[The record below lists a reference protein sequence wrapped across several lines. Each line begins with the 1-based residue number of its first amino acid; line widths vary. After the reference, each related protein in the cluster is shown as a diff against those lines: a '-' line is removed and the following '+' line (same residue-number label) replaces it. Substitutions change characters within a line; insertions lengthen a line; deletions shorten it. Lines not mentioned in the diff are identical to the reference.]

1 MHNLFHEEI
10 LKKLDQILDAI
21 KKLIKLLG
29 AKKWPKKNCS
39 KFFLFLIFLSLNSCA
54 FLTTAA
60 GSLVGN
66 VGADIISE
74 KLDNN
79 LKKAQQCGE

>member
-29 AKKWPKKNCS
+29 TKK
-39 KFFLFLIFLSLNSCA
+39 
-54 FLTTAA
+54 
-60 GSLVGN
+60 
-66 VGADIISE
+66 
-74 KLDNN
+74 
-79 LKKAQQCGE
+79 